1 MTTFDQL
8 TDVTLQFLSGYAV
21 DQAART
27 HLTAPLTVDG
37 LSVAVA
43 NAERISPGL
52 VQIGD
57 ELLWVDAVDQ
67 SSATVQF
74 APYGRGHMGT
84 SASEHAIN
92 DELTVSP
99 LFPRATVKR
108 VINETIQA
116 VFPALFRVQTYSF
129 DYNPVVTAY
138 ALPAGTVGVLGVRA
152 QHPSPS
158 ADWPRLRRY
167 DLDRHA
173 NVSKF
178 PSGVA
183 LNLYEGGHPGLPVQV
198 LCAMAPATL
207 VSGTDEF
214 DLVTGLPSSCEDVI
228 RLGAAHRL
236 VPFLDT
242 PHTALLSAEA
252 DFSAGVHQPSNPA
265 MNLARYFWQ
274 NYQTRLAEEGE
285 RLRAIY
291 PVTLH
296 YTS

>member
-1 MTTFDQL
+1 MTTFNQL

-27 HLTAPLTVDG
+27 HLTATLTSGG
-37 LSVAVA
+37 LSVPVA
-43 NAERISPGL
+43 DASRVNPGL

-57 ELLWVDAVDQ
+57 ELLWVDSVDQ
-67 SSATVQF
+67 SSNTVQF

-84 SASEHAIN
+84 DASEHDIN
-92 DELTVSP
+92 SEVTIAP

-116 VFPALFRVQTYSF
+116 VFPALFRVEVAEF
-129 DYNPVVTAY
+129 LYNPVVSAY
-138 ALPAGTVGVLGVRA
+138 ALPEGTVGVLGVRA
-152 QHPSPS
+152 QHPGPS
-158 ADWPRLRRY
+158 QDWPQLRRY
-167 DLDRHA
+167 HLDRHA
-173 NVSKF
+173 STSKF
-178 PSGVA
+178 PTGVA
-183 LNLYEGGHPGLPVQV
+183 LNLYDGGHPGLPVRV
-198 LCAMAPATL
+198 VCAMPPVPL
-207 VSGTDEF
+207 DGGDDEF
-214 DLVTGLPSSCEDVI
+214 TTVTGLPASCEDVI

-274 NYQTRLAEEGE
+274 NYQTRLAEESE
-285 RLRAIY
+285 RLRSIY